1 MSLGNKDY
9 ANANLGDIA
18 EALMCSG
25 ISQAFIKKGQQVTEK
40 EIVTFAKKIV
50 QRGNNQTLITYVLD
64 TNKKTKD
71 EVHCRINIPGEA
83 QKVILSAEKFIT
95 KPDLEEILVSIVKYC
110 NTDKRTNEDAKKF
123 SSNGISDKIEIT
135 ADGVGDQKGTKID
148 IFVKY
153 NGKPTQGNLSLKAG
167 SNRLGNFDR
176 GTPFDFETHIGGLFK
191 ELLELPV
198 PNIKRQYDNQIKVY
212 EKISEKYTFPKRD
225 REDPKIKPGIEALR
239 KAIDLVN
246 NEAVKEI
253 NTAFNKQ
260 NYKDRLIKKIVW
272 SATRGDKT
280 MSILDLRRGSRYRYG
295 PNFELM
301 VKKLKFSCKKI
312 ASERGGP
319 SKILIEGDG
328 KPFVHIR
335 PIVQTNINPKTYRVK
350 PRVIWVFET
359 FPLIENLAKVTT

>member
-25 ISQAFIKKGQQVTEK
+25 IAQAFIKKGQKVTEK
-40 EIVTFAKKIV
+40 EVVSFSKKIV
-50 QRGNNQTLITYVLD
+50 QKGNNKTIINTIID
-64 TNKKTKD
+64 NNGKTKD
-71 EVHCRINIPGEA
+71 EVHCRINIPAEA
-83 QKVILSAEKFIT
+83 QKVILNAEKFIT

-110 NTDKRTNEDAKKF
+110 NTDTRTNADAKKF
-123 SSNGISDKIEIT
+123 SSNGVADKIEIT

-176 GTPFDFETHIGGLFK
+176 GTPFDYETHIGGLFK
-191 ELLELPV
+191 ELLELPI
-198 PNIKRQYDNQIKVY
+198 PNIKREYDKQIKVY
-212 EKISEKYTFPKRD
+212 EKISEKFTFPKRD

-246 NEAVKEI
+246 SEAVKEI
-253 NTAFNKQ
+253 NLAFNKQ
-260 NYKDRLIKKIVW
+260 NYKDKLIKKIVW

-280 MSILDLRRGSRYRYG
+280 LSILDLRRGARYRYG
-295 PNFELM
+295 PNFEML
-301 VKKLKFSCKKI
+301 VKKLKFTCKKV

-319 SKILIEGDG
+319 SKIVIEGDG
-328 KPFVHIR
+328 KPFVLIR
-335 PIVQTNINPKTYRVK
+335 PIVQTNINTTTFKVK